1 MLKQVQHDI
10 DKLIYYNQIMAE
22 FISTFIT
29 GFQDV
34 VKADLEKRFAGIK
47 ILNLYD
53 GLVHYKFDGDS
64 HQLEKINYF
73 NNTFFVL
80 KTMKGKGLS
89 FPSLVGAVCSSKSYF
104 LVNKGSFRVRFQQEN
119 QFAKVDKNL
128 TRRVEEFVLRN
139 SKLKL
144 DRLSPTNEIWF
155 CIRREGFAFCG
166 ELISKREF
174 TEKNLNQGELRPE
187 IAYLICAYAELPLNA
202 VVADP
207 FCGYGSIPIQLGKR
221 FKCGK
226 IFASDIDKTK
236 IELLG
241 KKFNVVPEPVEGP
254 PVDPAL
260 RQAQGPHDGAQGQQ
274 IDLRQADA
282 FELDHIQDSSIDKII
297 TDPPWGLWESIPDIE
312 AFYNKMFVSFLRVLK
327 PEGSMTILSA
337 RTKELED
344 AATAQGLTI
353 KKSLHTLVNG
363 KKASVYYLYKYAG

>member
-1 MLKQVQHDI
+1 
-10 DKLIYYNQIMAE
+10 MAE

-29 GFQDV
+29 GFSEV
-34 VKADLEKRFAGIK
+34 VKNDLETRFPKIK
-47 ILNLYD
+47 ILNLFD

-64 HQLEKINYF
+64 RQLEKIIYF
-73 NNTFFVL
+73 NNTYFVL

-89 FPSLVGAVCSSKSYF
+89 FPSLVGAVCGSKSYF

-128 TRRVEEFVLRN
+128 TRRVEEYVLRN

-155 CIRREGFAFCG
+155 SIRREGFAFCG

-187 IAYLICAYAELPLNA
+187 IAYLMCTFAA
-202 VVADP
+202 VQPDDVILEP
-207 FCGYGSIPIQLGKR
+207 FCGYGSIPIQLKKH
-221 FKCGK
+221 FDCQK
-226 IFASDIDKTK
+226 IYVSDIDEEK
-236 IELLG
+236 IKRLEQWGLR
-241 KKFNVVPEPVEGP
+241 P
-254 PVDPAL
+254 L
-260 RQAQGPHDGAQGQQ
+260 RQAQGAQ
-274 IDLRQADA
+274 IDIRRADA
-282 FELDHIQDSSIDKII
+282 FELSHIADNSIDKII
-297 TDPPWGLWESIPDIE
+297 TDPPWGLWENIPDIE

-337 RTKELED
+337 RTKELE
-344 AATAQGLTI
+344 AATTAQGLTI

-363 KKASVYYLYKYAG
+363 KKASVYYLYK